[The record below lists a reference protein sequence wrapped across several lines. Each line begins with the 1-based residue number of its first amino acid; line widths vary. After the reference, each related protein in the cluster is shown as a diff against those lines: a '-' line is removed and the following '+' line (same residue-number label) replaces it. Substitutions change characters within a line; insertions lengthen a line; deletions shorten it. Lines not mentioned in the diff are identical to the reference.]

1 MERYVL
7 IHRDGA
13 VNVRQDNPITKLDEF
28 VFLPFAHE
36 AFRELQLNDVKPILL
51 VWEESLHNGSMPQE
65 EYDKIIKEMK
75 ISLEEQEG
83 KIHDVIVCPSPMAPW
98 EKCALPKGG
107 LLQIAAAKHKLNLAE
122 TYFICDRIECLEA
135 AWTVGCKTIFIRSG
149 KPFKTMQVLR
159 NSEKQP
165 DKIERDVLSAA
176 IKVINEFRAMEP

>member
-36 AFRELQLNDVKPILL
+36 AFREMQLNDVKPIVL
-51 VWEESLHNGSMPQE
+51 VWEESLHNGAMSQE
-65 EYDKIIKEMK
+65 EYDKITKEMK
-75 ISLEEQEG
+75 TSLEEQEG
-83 KIHDVIVCPSPMAPW
+83 KIHDVITCPSTMAPW
-98 EKCALPKGG
+98 EKCALPKSG

-135 AWTVGCKTIFIRSG
+135 AWSVGCKTILVRSG
-149 KPFKTMQVLR
+149 KPFKTMQALR

-176 IKVINEFRAMEP
+176 IKVVSHFREIDS